1 MEKIPRHVDIDYS
14 KYAPDIPEDQR
25 EAYYGLP
32 KHVQFCKECVMSNQ
46 KPNSCYEFEH
56 TIKSIKKTMVIQ
68 EDGVCDACHACHN
81 KANGHIDWALREK
94 ELRELCDQYRKND
107 GSYDC
112 LVPGSGGKDS
122 FYAAHLLK
130 YKYGMHPLTVTWA
143 PHIYT
148 PWGWDNMQ
156 AWIHAGFD
164 NYLCTPNG
172 MTHRLL
178 TRLATENL
186 FHPFQPF
193 ILGQKQ
199 LAPKMAAK
207 FGIPLVFYGENEAE
221 FGNPIADNNSALRDE
236 HFFAVNDYDH
246 IYLGGVS
253 LRQLE
258 EDYKVDKADLA
269 IYLPSETSNLEKNH
283 IQVRYLGYYEKWHP
297 QGAYY
302 YSVEHGGFRPAP
314 ERTQGTY
321 SKYNSIDDKID
332 DFFYYTTYIKYGIGR
347 TTYDAAQE
355 IRNEEITLDE
365 GKALCKKFDGEYPD
379 RFEKEIFKYLSLD
392 RQHFPWASQLFEQ
405 PKMDRDYFMD
415 LADRF
420 RSPHIWKWE
429 DNMWKLRYTPYE
441 GDSEVLWGDPNS
453 FAKAYYEQGID
464 ELLYIDIVASLYN
477 RNNLSDIVRK
487 TVDDVYIPV
496 CVGGGLR
503 SVEDVRHILSMGAD
517 KVAINTAAIKRPALI
532 TEVAEA
538 FGSQCMVL
546 SIQAKRSRTWP
557 GKWEAYYD
565 NGRAHSGY
573 DVVEWA
579 KRGVALGAGEI
590 LLTSVDCEGL
600 QQGMD
605 LELIKAVTSA
615 VNVPVICG
623 GGVGCGDD
631 IVDAAQAGADAV
643 ACAAV
648 LHYKKETVQELKD
661 DIRAGGVEV
670 RRV

>member
-1 MEKIPRHVDIDYS
+1 MDKLPRHVDIDYA

-25 EAYYGLP
+25 ETYYGLP
-32 KHVQFCKECVMSNQ
+32 QKVQFCSECVMSNQ

-56 TIKSIKKTMVIQ
+56 TIRSVKKTMVIQ

-94 ELRELCDQYRKND
+94 EMRELCDQYRKND

-148 PWGWDNMQ
+148 PWGWENMQ

-258 EDYKVDKADLA
+258 EDYKIDKADLA
-269 IYLPSETSNLEKNH
+269 IYLPGETSNLEKNH
-283 IQVRYLGYYEKWHP
+283 VQVRYLGYYEKWHP
-297 QGAYY
+297 QPPRAGAHPGHLLQ
-302 YSVEHGGFRPAP
+302 VQLHRRQDRRFLLLHHLHQVWHRP
-314 ERTQGTY
+314 R
-321 SKYNSIDDKID
+321 
-332 DFFYYTTYIKYGIGR
+332 
-347 TTYDAAQE
+347 
-355 IRNEEITLDE
+355 
-365 GKALCKKFDGEYPD
+365 
-379 RFEKEIFKYLSLD
+379 
-392 RQHFPWASQLFEQ
+392 H
-405 PKMDRDYFMD
+405 
-415 LADRF
+415 
-420 RSPHIWKWE
+420 
-429 DNMWKLRYTPYE
+429 LRRRP
-441 GDSEVLWGDPNS
+441 GDPQRRDH
-453 FAKAYYEQGID
+453 AGRGQG
-464 ELLYIDIVASLYN
+464 
-477 RNNLSDIVRK
+477 
-487 TVDDVYIPV
+487 
-496 CVGGGLR
+496 
-503 SVEDVRHILSMGAD
+503 
-517 KVAINTAAIKRPALI
+517 
-532 TEVAEA
+532 
-538 FGSQCMVL
+538 
-546 SIQAKRSRTWP
+546 
-557 GKWEAYYD
+557 
-565 NGRAHSGY
+565 
-573 DVVEWA
+573 
-579 KRGVALGAGEI
+579 
-590 LLTSVDCEGL
+590 
-600 QQGMD
+600 
-605 LELIKAVTSA
+605 AV
-615 VNVPVICG
+615 
-623 GGVGCGDD
+623 
-631 IVDAAQAGADAV
+631 Q
-643 ACAAV
+643 
-648 LHYKKETVQELKD
+648 
-661 DIRAGGVEV
+661 EV
-670 RRV
+670 RRRVPRPLREGDL